1 MYILDVMETCEN
13 TVLLSVLPVVKTI
26 MILIQIIVPITLIV
40 ASTIQFVQ
48 LTVNPELKDGFRK
61 VLNKV
66 VAAFIIFLIPT
77 LINVVLGAV
86 GESTEFSSCWNSARI
101 KINTGGRTYVD
112 IDHKPE
118 NTKEKEPTKPGS
130 EYNQ

>member
-26 MILIQIIVPITLIV
+26 MILIQIIVPITLII

-48 LTVNPELKDGFRK
+48 LTINPELKDGFRK

-66 VAAFIIFLIPT
+66 LAAFIIFLIPT

-86 GESTEFSSCWNSARI
+86 GESTEFSSCWNNARI

-118 NTKEKEPTKPGS
+118 NPKEKEPTKPGS